1 MQIASRYR
9 ELAIILYITINTSK
23 GQFTLGGCYMILYYL
38 ATGSGHKFLQV
49 FQGWSA
55 TRMNTEMREVLEYL
69 GHLISGMGVQ
79 PAKRLLQLRMFW
91 NP

>member
-1 MQIASRYR
+1 
-9 ELAIILYITINTSK
+9 
-23 GQFTLGGCYMILYYL
+23 MILHHFGNRKW
-38 ATGSGHKFLQV
+38 TEFLQV